1 MTREEI
7 FGKINQERERQKA
20 KWGDDQSES
29 WGVPVPE
36 RNATWYVI
44 AAEELGEVAEEVLNV
59 RFGDDSNSNLITELV
74 QTAAVLV
81 AWLEKLEEEK

>member
-1 MTREEI
+1 M
-7 FGKINQERERQKA
+7 
-20 KWGDDQSES
+20 
-29 WGVPVPE
+29 PE